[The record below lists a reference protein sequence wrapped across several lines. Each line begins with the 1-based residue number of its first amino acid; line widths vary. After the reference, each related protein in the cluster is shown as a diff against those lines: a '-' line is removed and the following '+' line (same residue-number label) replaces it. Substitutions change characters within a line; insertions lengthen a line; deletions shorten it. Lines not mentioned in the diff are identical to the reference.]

1 MSYYKLSEED
11 TKRIE
16 ITPTIVGKGWDN
28 KTQIRQEFYFTK
40 GRIMV
45 RGKEVTRATAVF
57 TIKYLYTLG
66 FKTNNDLFEK
76 HSKYFRNA
84 LVRANYQNLE
94 KDIPYTMEYLNKF
107 FGNLLLGENN
117 LLDNREMQIK
127 DISTQKSPNSTQKT
141 TQKILDVLRID
152 PKASRKELAERLNTT
167 EDSIKWHLETL
178 KKENKIRRIGAAK
191 GGYWEVL

>member
-1 MSYYKLSEED
+1 M
-11 TKRIE
+11 
-16 ITPTIVGKGWDN
+16 
-28 KTQIRQEFYFTK
+28 
-40 GRIMV
+40 
-45 RGKEVTRATAVF
+45 
-57 TIKYLYTLG
+57 
-66 FKTNNDLFEK
+66 
-76 HSKYFRNA
+76 
-84 LVRANYQNLE
+84 RANYQNLE

-152 PKASRKELAERLNTT
+152 PKASRKELAKRLNTT

>member
-1 MSYYKLSEED
+1 
-11 TKRIE
+11 
-16 ITPTIVGKGWDN
+16 
-28 KTQIRQEFYFTK
+28 
-40 GRIMV
+40 
-45 RGKEVTRATAVF
+45 
-57 TIKYLYTLG
+57 
-66 FKTNNDLFEK
+66 
-76 HSKYFRNA
+76 
-84 LVRANYQNLE
+84 
-94 KDIPYTMEYLNKF
+94 MEYLNKF

-127 DISTQKSPNSTQKT
+127 DISTQKTTQKSPNSTQKT